1 VPSVRNDIPL
11 PPTRSVASTKNYGNE
26 PSAGQLLAPPKCVDL
41 GVKEEHLLELCSPD
55 ELQQLLADAGLA
67 LQQHEFEEVL
77 QQAEG
82 VRDEQQQLW
91 CSLDAFMAARRR
103 WLQQQAGLA

>member
-1 VPSVRNDIPL
+1 VRNDIPL

-41 GVKEEHLLELCSPD
+41 GVKEEHLLQLRSRD

-67 LQQHEFEEVL
+67 LQQQEFEEVL

-91 CSLDAFMAARRR
+91 CSLDAFMAARRC
-103 WLQQQAGLA
+103 WLKQQAGLA